1 MSKYGKKAQ
10 VLAIVLI
17 VLAVIPA
24 LTAIICLPQMPEVVP
39 MKFDA
44 AGEVVR
50 SSTRF
55 EMLIVPALSTLLCL
69 ATYMSAGK
77 QARAHE
83 KESETMARLTAERFL
98 RNGVVTGVVLNLAN
112 AYLMYVAM
120 TGTGMGF

>member
-1 MSKYGKKAQ
+1 MSQFGKKAQ
-10 VLAIVLI
+10 VLGIVLI
-17 VLAVIPA
+17 VLAIIPVA
-24 LTAIICLPQMPEVVP
+24 TAIVCLPQMPEVIP

-55 EMLIVPALSTLLCL
+55 EMLIVPILATLLCL

-77 QARAHE
+77 QARAHAE
-83 KESETMARLTAERFL
+83 ESEAMARMTAERYL

-112 AYLMYVAM
+112 AYMMYVAL
-120 TGTGMGF
+120 TGAGLGL